1 MVTPAGVGVP
11 EPPEALDSD
20 EQILSLD
27 LPRAQC
33 HTVFKGGGGG
43 ANSTL
48 QCRHAGIVQVRL
60 DCM

>member
-11 EPPEALDSD
+11 ESSEALDSD

-33 HTVFKGGGGG
+33 HTVFKGGGGQQQI
-43 ANSTL
+43 AVPVWDSTGT
-48 QCRHAGIVQVRL
+48 C
-60 DCM
+60 